1 MGLLLQLFIFN
12 FFLTINLQSPNL
24 AHYSSY
30 KESALLPTANLMLNY
45 ILKPIKHE
53 SFHKKYA
60 GKRYYKVC
68 YLPSAKRIF
77 FDKIPLVER
86 VYARVGS

>member
-1 MGLLLQLFIFN
+1 MGLLLQLLIFLS
-12 FFLTINLQSPNL
+12 FFLTINLQTPNL

-68 YLPSAKRIF
+68 RPRSTQENFINNTFL
-77 FDKIPLVER
+77 
-86 VYARVGS
+86 